1 MEEHQL
7 IIVGGGPAGLTAGL
21 YAARARL
28 DVIML
33 ESIAPGG
40 QLSKTYRMDNWP
52 GDVEG
57 ISGFE
62 LAERM
67 QRHAQHFGLTIKSG
81 TLEALTTDGKDKI
94 LTTDQGQYRAKAVLI
109 ATGANPATLNIPGE
123 TLLTGKGVSYCATCD
138 GPFYRDQA
146 VAVVGG
152 GDTAVE
158 EAIYLT
164 RFASRVMLIHRRDE
178 LRATQILQEE
188 LLAHKVEKILSTIAL
203 AVEGDEQV
211 VGVKVLDLKTNQEKS
226 IPLHGVFIF
235 VGTNPQTSFIAPALD
250 KNEQGF
256 IITDQGLH
264 TSLPGVF
271 AAGDCRQS
279 YLKQVVTAA
288 GEGALATHMAQ
299 KYLELK

>member
-164 RFASRVMLIHRRDE
+164 RFASQVMLIHRRDE

-235 VGTNPQTSFIAPALD
+235 VGTNPQTSFIAPGLD